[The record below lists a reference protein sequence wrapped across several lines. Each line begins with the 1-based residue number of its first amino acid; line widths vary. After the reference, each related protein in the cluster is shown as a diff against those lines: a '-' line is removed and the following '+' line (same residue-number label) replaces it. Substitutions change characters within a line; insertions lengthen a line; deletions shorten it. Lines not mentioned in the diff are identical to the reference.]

1 MKKFLIASAAL
12 GSVMVMSQTAQA
24 GDVSVSVS
32 ADYVSEYVFRG
43 VSFANTAIQPGISL
57 SKGGFTVGTWVSAA
71 IGETSALASD
81 EIDVYAS
88 YGWNLTDDLSASVG
102 ATIYHFPQTDGGLF
116 DFGGSSSLEA
126 YFGLSYNTVLSPSVT
141 AYYDFNL
148 DTFTLA
154 GSVSHTVPVADK
166 TNLNLGLTAGLV
178 AVDGGSA
185 SDYEWATA
193 SASFGYNVT
202 SSSSVYVGANYSLN
216 SKDFLDFPTINDV
229 IPDDDLFWFGTGLS
243 TSF

>member
-1 MKKFLIASAAL
+1 MLGAAGTATAS
-12 GSVMVMSQTAQA
+12 
-24 GDVSVSVS
+24 DVTVSVS

-43 VSFANTAIQPGISL
+43 VSFANTAIQPGISI

-71 IGETSALASD
+71 LGETSEIASD

-88 YGWNLTDDLSASVG
+88 YGWNLTEDLSASVG
-102 ATIYHFPQTDGGLF
+102 ATIYHFPQSDGGLF
-116 DFGGSSSLEA
+116 DLGGSSSLEA
-126 YFGLSYNTVLSPSVT
+126 SFGLSYNTVLSPSVT

-154 GSVSHTVPVADK
+154 GSVSHSVPVADK
-166 TNLNLGLTAGLV
+166 TNLNLGLTAGFV
-178 AVDGGSA
+178 EVEGGNA
-185 SDYEWATA
+185 SDYQWGTA
-193 SASFGYNVT
+193 SASLGYNVT
-202 SSSSVYVGANYSLN
+202 SASSVYVGANFSLN

-229 IPDDDLFWFGTGLS
+229 IPDDNLLWFGTGLS